1 MTDVL
6 IYWRDYR
13 RNREGQFVDADALR
27 WHSNSQVL
35 GKMTGGDRL
44 WMVTCGASLDQERRN
59 EAFLVGIWSVADVVA
74 NPGDDAAYPPERYR
88 YRVLADTAESIVLA
102 EPVPVDDVLRPA
114 RWATSVPIGRLLQGP
129 RRLDAGQVRRL
140 RAAAGG
146 QLALQWLVGRVRDH
160 Q

>member
-13 RNREGQFVDADALR
+13 RNREGQFADADAPR
-27 WHSNSQVL
+27 WHSNSGVL
-35 GKMTGGDRL
+35 SKLAPSDRL
-44 WMVTCGASLDQERRN
+44 WMVTCGASLDQEPRN
-59 EAFLVGIWSVADVVA
+59 NAFLVGIWSVAEVVA

-88 YRVLADTAESIVLA
+88 FRVLADAPDSIVLA

-114 RWATSVPIGRLLQGP
+114 RWDASVPIGRLLQGP

-146 QLALQWLVGRVRDH
+146 QLALQWLVGRVTDRG
-160 Q
+160 